1 QIAEEEQLLQ
11 QIRVYQESCQLPCTV
26 RYYPRE
32 GNWIYASDEVMGY
45 ERFQQSGGWRDELDM
60 IQFYI
65 KLNTVQRRTLLTTCP
80 ISGDKTGSYLAYLSP
95 VPSLAASPSGTLAF
109 LVNRQ
114 YFDDMVKKDCG
125 EFGGYL
131 LILDTFYGISYA
143 MDQCGEHD
151 LNLVGEALSIPDGGQ
166 VAFTNIDG
174 ETFAF
179 LRTVSTNYGFTY
191 FYAIPTS
198 VLYAESLRNVW
209 VLALIGCGLMMTLIL
224 AAMLTTAHNCRPFLQ
239 LAGDLIPDV
248 QPYRTDL
255 FEQIRLQ
262 YRSMESQNS
271 SLQLQ
276 IRNVSLR
283 GRQRLLSELLHGW
296 RGDREQ
302 LTTALEQ
309 TGIRFRYG
317 SFFVMLIRLEEMP
330 DSSLETVQ
338 RSCSRL
344 QELRRDGDVFLVEE
358 AEPSVVAVLMNLEK
372 NEEFRQQSPCELQQL
387 LRAAGVRARIGV
399 SLFHS
404 DPFHINTAFCEGLVA
419 LQESTTVA
427 FFQKPDHLEESLL
440 CPSVEGKMLQQ
451 SLLSGSEETAARV
464 LRGMCAA
471 VEKQH
476 PTYQASRCFCFYV
489 VCLLIQIRPMLQQE
503 LPEEE
508 LLQEACHAELPRF
521 CFTAEA
527 VIRQICCNIRA
538 ARSSGEQ
545 KLVQDM
551 MEYIDRN
558 YGDYALSVETL
569 AAQFS
574 VSEKTVRQI
583 VKEQTGMNLTGY
595 LTTLRMNY
603 IKKQLAE
610 TDIPVR
616 ELISQVGYTDV
627 SSFTRKFRQMEG
639 VTPGQYRAMHSP
651 TGKAARSTPPPGG
664 APDGPTAKN
673 DD

>member
-1 QIAEEEQLLQ
+1 
-11 QIRVYQESCQLPCTV
+11 
-26 RYYPRE
+26 
-32 GNWIYASDEVMGY
+32 M
-45 ERFQQSGGWRDELDM
+45 
-60 IQFYI
+60 
-65 KLNTVQRRTLLTTCP
+65 
-80 ISGDKTGSYLAYLSP
+80 
-95 VPSLAASPSGTLAF
+95 
-109 LVNRQ
+109 
-114 YFDDMVKKDCG
+114 
-125 EFGGYL
+125 
-131 LILDTFYGISYA
+131 
-143 MDQCGEHD
+143 
-151 LNLVGEALSIPDGGQ
+151 
-166 VAFTNIDG
+166 
-174 ETFAF
+174 
-179 LRTVSTNYGFTY
+179 
-191 FYAIPTS
+191 
-198 VLYAESLRNVW
+198 
-209 VLALIGCGLMMTLIL
+209 
-224 AAMLTTAHNCRPFLQ
+224 
-239 LAGDLIPDV
+239 
-248 QPYRTDL
+248 
-255 FEQIRLQ
+255 
-262 YRSMESQNS
+262 
-271 SLQLQ
+271 
-276 IRNVSLR
+276 
-283 GRQRLLSELLHGW
+283 
-296 RGDREQ
+296 
-302 LTTALEQ
+302 
-309 TGIRFRYG
+309 
-317 SFFVMLIRLEEMP
+317 
-330 DSSLETVQ
+330 
-338 RSCSRL
+338 
-344 QELRRDGDVFLVEE
+344 EE

-527 VIRQICCNIRA
+527 VVRQICCNIRA

-569 AAQFS
+569 EAQFS

-664 APDGPTAKN
+664 GS
-673 DD
+673 